1 MKRLQYIC
9 LLFALLFLS
18 PNVWANGEGI
28 PKSAPAE
35 PIDTTRIY
43 NIEEAVVVASP
54 KETSFLKRQPIS
66 ATLLGKEEIATL
78 GATSL
83 KQLSM
88 AAPNFY
94 MPAYGSRV
102 TSATYVRGVG
112 SRIGEPAVGLY
123 VDNVPYGS
131 RSAYDFSFLDVAR
144 IDVLRGPQGTL
155 YGSGAM
161 GGVVRLFTVSP
172 FDGQGTDVEVGGKS
186 HLMGRSVKAVTYLH
200 PHDQVALSLAGTY
213 EGQQGAFKNSFT
225 GKDADESNNV
235 GGKARLA
242 WRPSKN
248 VRVDA
253 MVSYEYSDENA
264 CPYYFV
270 DTLSTP
276 AAEKEGMG
284 EITQNR
290 QSQYRRSLWNT
301 SLGVEW
307 IAPKF
312 VLTQIAAYQYLNDRL
327 FMDQD
332 FIAKDIFSLTQKQRV
347 GNFTEEL
354 SLRSRGQRFWEWTAG
369 AFFRYQHT
377 QTDCPVVFHGDG
389 MRFLNDQFAAV
400 LPKNPPMTLAF
411 TNDELHF
418 VSDIKTPMWSG
429 ALFHQSTLNF
439 GAGISAVAGLR
450 LAYDHHSLD
459 LKSGLASP
467 ATYQFAMPA
476 FGIRTNL
483 SASPETCGTLKK
495 DTWQVLPKLAL
506 QYKHKS
512 GRGNVYLSAAKGY
525 RPGGYNLQ
533 SYSDLAQVSLRRDMM
548 LGVKEYSINTINAM
562 PLPDATK
569 QGAIAGMSKVLDAN
583 IPAEPNI
590 ADLEYKAEEAWNYEL
605 GGHLNFNLGQ
615 GSLNVD
621 YSAFYVT
628 TKNRQLARFA
638 ESGMGRITVNA
649 GRSRSIGAEVALRA
663 EPLLN
668 RLILQATY
676 GYTHATLVEHNLGEH
691 DGVKVDYSG
700 NRVPFAPE
708 HTFSATATYRQPL
721 TSKVLRSVYATL
733 GVNGAGRIYWDEAN
747 TYEQPF
753 YAQMQA
759 RLGVEFP
766 ADVKLEIIGH
776 NLTNTRFTTFAFDSM
791 ERRFAQYGNPRHFEV
806 KLNWHF

>member
-18 PNVWANGEGI
+18 PNVWANGEGV

-43 NIEEAVVVASP
+43 NIEEAVVVSSP

-66 ATLLGKEEIATL
+66 ATLLGKEEIEAL

-172 FDGQGTDVEVGGKS
+172 FDSKGTDVQVGGKT
-186 HLMGRSVKAVTYLH
+186 HLGGRSVKAVTYLH
-200 PHDQVALSLAGTY
+200 PHSKVALSLAGTY
-213 EGQQGAFKNSFT
+213 EGQDGAFKNAYT
-225 GKDADESNNV
+225 GAKADKSDAAGAKV
-235 GGKARLA
+235 RLA
-242 WRPSKN
+242 WRPKQN
-248 VRVDA
+248 VRIDA
-253 MVSYEYSDENA
+253 MASYEYSDENA

-270 DTLSTP
+270 DTLSNP
-276 AAEKEGMG
+276 APEKEGLG

-290 QSQYRRSLWNT
+290 QSRYRRSLWNT

-347 GNFTEEL
+347 GNFTEEI
-354 SLRSRGQRFWEWTAG
+354 SLRSSGRRFWEWTAG

-389 MRFLNDQFAAV
+389 MRFLNNQFAAV
-400 LPKNPPMTLAF
+400 LPKNPPMSLAF
-411 TNDELHF
+411 TNDELRF
-418 VSDIKTPMWSG
+418 ISDIKTPMLSG

-439 GAGISAVAGLR
+439 GAGVSAVAGIR
-450 LAYDHHSLD
+450 LAYDHHTLD
-459 LKSGLASP
+459 LRSGLASP

-476 FGIRTNL
+476 FGIRANL
-483 SASPETCGTLKK
+483 SSSPEVNGTLKK
-495 DTWQVLPKLAL
+495 DTWQVLPKVAL

-548 LGVKEYSINTINAM
+548 LGVKEFSINTINAM
-562 PLPDATK
+562 PLPDAAK

-615 GSLNVD
+615 GTLGVD

-638 ESGMGRITVNA
+638 ESGMGRVTVNA

-663 EPLLN
+663 EPLLD

-676 GYTHATLVEHNLGEH
+676 GYTHATLVEHNLGEQN
-691 DGVKVDYSG
+691 GVVIDYSG

-708 HTFSATATYRQPL
+708 HTFSANATYRQPL
-721 TSKVLRSVYATL
+721 HTRVLRAVHVGL
-733 GVNGAGRIYWDEAN
+733 GTYGAGRIYWDEAN
-747 TYEQPF
+747 TFEQPF
-753 YAQMQA
+753 YAQLQA
-759 RLGVEFP
+759 RVGVEFP
-766 ADVKLEIIGH
+766 ADVKFEIIGH

-791 ERRFAQYGNPRHFEV
+791 DRRFAQYSNPLHLEM
-806 KLNWHF
+806 KLGWHF